1 MCIVKLF
8 VGLMFSLMFVI
19 IQMLLYHS
27 IIRREPNVCLDLV
40 AIEKLHSE
48 IRV

>member
-1 MCIVKLF
+1 MNFLL
-8 VGLMFSLMFVI
+8 VGLMFSVMFVI
-19 IQMLLYHS
+19 IQMLLYHR

-40 AIEKLHSE
+40 EIEKLHRE